1 MYHFMIK
8 RLARRNFQRLTAGDW
23 QPILEDLAPNVLH
36 IYAGHNAVGGTRTSR
51 DDVRRWFERVYRLF
65 PSFHEDVR
73 EVLVGGWPWNT
84 VAAVQWV
91 ATTHSTI
98 LDETLEMHGV
108 HVVRFRWG
116 KITELRAYPD
126 TEKFSAHL
134 ARLAA
139 AGVDEAAAPPI
150 ESL

>member
-1 MYHFMIK
+1 MYHLFVK
-8 RLARRNFQRLTAGDW
+8 RFARRTFERLTAGDW
-23 QPILEDLAPNVLH
+23 QRILDDLAPDVH
-36 IYAGHNAVGGTRTSR
+36 HVYAGQNAVGGTRTSR

-65 PSFHEDVR
+65 PSFREEVR
-73 EVLVGGWPWNT
+73 EILVGGWPWNT

-108 HVVRFRWG
+108 HVVRLRWG
-116 KITELRAYPD
+116 KVTDIQAYPD
-126 TEKFSAHL
+126 TQKFSAYL
-134 ARLAA
+134 DRLAA

-150 ESL
+150 ES